1 MNEKNV
7 VNFEVK
13 RVLYFWK
20 FLFDVVWFLGRG
32 GDIGVDL
39 GIEYR
44 VGGVYFLEDYE
55 FDGRFGVC

>member
-1 MNEKNV
+1 M
-7 VNFEVK
+7 
-13 RVLYFWK
+13 RYC
-20 FLFDVVWFLGRG
+20 WFLGRG